1 VLTFFSGSL
10 ILPPYPTA
18 PTGQKALTMQIK
30 HFISSAFTA
39 LHASI
44 TGYRP
49 FYARDCRVVETSR
62 YSHATDRVT
71 GSRVYMSKPS
81 SVFLGS
87 TLTTGEVK
95 RGDSGISLTVCEGGR
110 VVWKGWVKVED
121 GKAMAATL
129 NSACMKAQ
137 PRTGREM
144 ADTEWADLDRVAD
157 HAKADAQFTAS
168 LFDGV

>member
-1 VLTFFSGSL
+1 M
-10 ILPPYPTA
+10 
-18 PTGQKALTMQIK
+18 KIK
-30 HFISSAFTA
+30 HLISSAFTA
-39 LHASI
+39 LHRSI

-49 FYARDCRVVETSR
+49 FSAADCKVVETSR

-81 SVFLGS
+81 SVFSG
-87 TLTTGEVK
+87 TTVTTGEVK
-95 RGDSGISLTVCEGGR
+95 GGDSGMSLTVCEAGR
-110 VVWKGWVKVED
+110 VVWRGWVKVED
-121 GKAMAATL
+121 GKAMAATI

-144 ADTEWADLDRVAD
+144 ADTEWADLGRVAD

-168 LFDGV
+168 LFDTV